1 VTSEPVEL
9 LGIRPTRVA
18 FLHAHPDDETL
29 ATGHLIAWLTES
41 GCEVHIV
48 TGSRGERGEV
58 VPGPLSALEG
68 TPALVDERERELER
82 ALTALSGDAA
92 DLHHVYLGAPG
103 ARAAE
108 LPARRYLD
116 SGMRWGSD
124 GFAEA
129 DGTADARSLSLAP
142 LAEVTAD
149 LVAALDRIRP
159 DLVVGYDERG
169 GYGHP
174 DHVRMREAGFAAA
187 RQLGLPFAEVVESPA
202 EAEAFHL
209 DAATETETDFV
220 AANPADPGA
229 ATSYDAPVPAPAAAA
244 AQARVFRRDFAAQH
258 PRVMAALDAHQSQ
271 LRVDGDDVV
280 HSGGQ
285 RQHVPS
291 VETLRLVR

>member
-1 VTSEPVEL
+1 MTSEPVEL
-9 LGIRPTRVA
+9 LGIRPTCVA

-29 ATGHLIAWLTES
+29 ATGHLIAWLTDS

-82 ALTALSGDAA
+82 ALTSLAGDGGA
-92 DLHHVYLGAPG
+92 LHHVYLAAPG
-103 ARAAE
+103 ARANG

-116 SGMRWGSD
+116 SGMRWGAD

-142 LAEVTAD
+142 LDEVTAD

-202 EAEAFHL
+202 EAEAFHF
-209 DAATETETDFV
+209 DAAPETETD
-220 AANPADPGA
+220 
-229 ATSYDAPVPAPAAAA
+229 T
-244 AQARVFRRDFAAQH
+244 RLFRRDFAAQH
-258 PRVMAALDAHQSQ
+258 PRVMAALGAHQSQ
-271 LRVDGDDVV
+271 LRVDGDAVV

>member
-1 VTSEPVEL
+1 MTSEPVEL

-29 ATGHLIAWLTES
+29 ATGHLIAWLTDS
-41 GCEVHIV
+41 GCAVHIV

-68 TPALVDERERELER
+68 TPALVDERELELER
-82 ALTALSGDAA
+82 ALTSLAGDGGA
-92 DLHHVYLGAPG
+92 LHHVYLGAPG
-103 ARAAE
+103 ARAAG

-116 SGMRWGSD
+116 SGMRWGAD

-187 RQLGLPFAEVVESPA
+187 RQLELPFAEVVESPA
-202 EAEAFHL
+202 EAEAFHF
-209 DAATETETDFV
+209 DA
-220 AANPADPGA
+220 
-229 ATSYDAPVPAPAAAA
+229 APAAAA
-244 AQARVFRRDFAAQH
+244 QTRVFRRDFAAQH
-258 PRVMAALDAHQSQ
+258 PRVMAALGAHQSQ

-291 VETLRLVR
+291 VETLRLVH

>member
-58 VPGPLSALEG
+58 VPGPLAALEG
-68 TPALVDERERELER
+68 TPALVDEREHELER
-82 ALTALSGDAA
+82 ALTALAGDGSAV
-92 DLHHVYLGAPG
+92 HHVYLGAPG

-116 SGMRWGSD
+116 SGMRWGAD

-129 DGTADARSLSLAP
+129 DGTADTRSLSLAP

-187 RQLGLPFAEVVESPA
+187 RQLALPFAEVVESPA
-202 EAEAFHL
+202 EAEAFHF
-209 DAATETETDFV
+209 DAAPDIE
-220 AANPADPGA
+220 AD
-229 ATSYDAPVPAPAAAA
+229 T
-244 AQARVFRRDFAAQH
+244 RVFRRDFAAQH
-258 PRVMAALDAHQSQ
+258 PRVMAALGAHQSQ

>member
-1 VTSEPVEL
+1 MTSEPVEL

-29 ATGHLIAWLTES
+29 ATGHLIAWLTEN

-68 TPALVDERERELER
+68 TPALVDEREHELER
-82 ALTALSGDAA
+82 ALTALTGDSAA
-92 DLHHVYLGAPG
+92 LHHVFLGASG
-103 ARAAE
+103 ARADG

-142 LAEVTAD
+142 LDEVTAD

-187 RQLGLPFAEVVESPA
+187 RRLELPFAEVVESPA
-202 EAEAFHL
+202 EAEAFHF
-209 DAATETETDFV
+209 DAAPETETD
-220 AANPADPGA
+220 
-229 ATSYDAPVPAPAAAA
+229 T
-244 AQARVFRRDFAAQH
+244 RLFRRDFAAQH
-258 PRVMAALDAHQSQ
+258 PRVMAALGAHQSQ
-271 LRVDGDDVV
+271 LRVEGDDVV